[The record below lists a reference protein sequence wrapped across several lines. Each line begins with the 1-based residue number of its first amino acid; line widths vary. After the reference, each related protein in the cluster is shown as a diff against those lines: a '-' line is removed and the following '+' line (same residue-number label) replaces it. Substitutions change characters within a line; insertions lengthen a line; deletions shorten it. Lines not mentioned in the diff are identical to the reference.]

1 MLAGCSKADDHSA
14 VNGGLTKVT
23 NNNHQTHAGYSQND
37 EPQANPNIDEFLN
50 DYIYLIRYFYSAEF
64 RSGYHIEIYKAS
76 IQYLNN
82 KENAIITCNEIFT
95 AAKYKL
101 DELEQVN
108 VPEGLGLKNKHDN
121 VIKAKNGYERAVSNL
136 IRAMEDGCSPSE
148 FTDKRKNIVFS
159 MEMFKDAL
167 AVANNQA
174 VAKINERK
182 VNSLNSNVEKN
193 SNLISKDYA
202 LEILKSKIKL
212 IDGQFIGFESQR
224 EILGNNYYLFT
235 IYNEYSTEAAYCI
248 DVNTGEVFKCDQ
260 EMNLTPLAK

>member
-1 MLAGCSKADDHSA
+1 MLPGCSKADDHTA
-14 VNGGLTKVT
+14 VNGGLTKAT
-23 NNNHQTHAGYSQND
+23 NNNHQTQAGYSQND
-37 EPQANPNIDEFLN
+37 EPQANQNIDEFLN
-50 DYIYLIRYFYSAEF
+50 DYINLIRYFYSAEF

-82 KENAIITCNEIFT
+82 KENAIIACNEIFT
-95 AAKYKL
+95 AAKDKL

-121 VIKAKNGYERAVSNL
+121 VIRAKNGYERSVSNL
-136 IRAMEDGCSPSE
+136 IRAMEDGCSPLE
-148 FTDKRKNIVFS
+148 FTDKRKNIEFS

-167 AVANNQA
+167 AGANNQA

-182 VNSLNSNVEKN
+182 ANGFNRKN
-193 SNLISKDYA
+193 SNLISKGYA